1 MKQHKYFQL
10 SVSLR
15 GKKIE
20 KKFPFLHD
28 EYEVISATIYGHN
41 FPRITI
47 ELDYEMFKLLKNWA
61 LSNIQTLTKTACF
74 IIPPKYSQKYK

>member
-1 MKQHKYFQL
+1 MKRHKYFQL

-47 ELDYEMFKLLKNWA
+47 ELDYEMFKLLKK
-61 LSNIQTLTKTACF
+61 LGVIE
-74 IIPPKYSQKYK
+74 YSDTDKDGVFYYTSKIFTEV